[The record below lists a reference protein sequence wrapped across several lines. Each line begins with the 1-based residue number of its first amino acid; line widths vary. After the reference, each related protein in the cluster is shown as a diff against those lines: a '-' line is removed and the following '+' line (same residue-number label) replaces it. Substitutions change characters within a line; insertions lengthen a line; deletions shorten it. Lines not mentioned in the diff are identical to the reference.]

1 MCHGSEQWPPG
12 CGAGRA
18 ETPSPRNFDE
28 VNFWAPTPNLLNQ
41 ELRVESRD
49 LFCLNQSS
57 GIFPACQSL
66 KPAVPKFIPRNEY
79 AYYLIYAFRLI
90 RCCQP
95 FPRLLNH
102 QHPIKLINALH
113 LRKLLTCCNF
123 KIVSVWWV
131 KSHFGVIL
139 IPISFITNNIY
150 TFGDFF
156 SFWLIFSSL
165 LPFLLICRSVLYNLD
180 RNCNRNIF
188 SNFVACFF
196 PHCVF
201 WWTKFLYLMSNLLI
215 SFDMAWAFYVI
226 TEGLFPA

>member
-1 MCHGSEQWPPG
+1 MDMCHGSEQWPPG

-123 KIVSVWWV
+123 KIVSV
-131 KSHFGVIL
+131 
-139 IPISFITNNIY
+139 
-150 TFGDFF
+150 
-156 SFWLIFSSL
+156 
-165 LPFLLICRSVLYNLD
+165 
-180 RNCNRNIF
+180 
-188 SNFVACFF
+188 
-196 PHCVF
+196 
-201 WWTKFLYLMSNLLI
+201 
-215 SFDMAWAFYVI
+215 
-226 TEGLFPA
+226 